1 MKDVV
6 ELGRGR
12 VLASNA
18 ELLKWLDRHQKA
30 AVLRNTSM
38 NLDHEVGFASIVY
51 QTCLQLFGEM
61 WKSFNKDR
69 NRPRAWQ
76 AKTRENLSRLVLW
89 GDLFDQG
96 RLDACLDRSTE
107 IRDCVLEGF
116 HDIGKTLIEGAIPLG
131 GFAHISVLPLV
142 PLRLPAENKTVGWFL
157 EVSLTNVA
165 GIDLT

>member
-1 MKDVV
+1 MKNVT

-12 VLASNA
+12 ALASNA

-30 AVLRNTSM
+30 AVLCNTST

-61 WKSFNKDR
+61 WKSFIKDR

-76 AKTRENLSRLVLW
+76 AQTRENLTRLVLW
-89 GDLFDQG
+89 ADLFEHG

-107 IRDCVLEGF
+107 IRDCVLEAF
-116 HDIGKTLIEGAIPLG
+116 HDIGKTLIEG
-131 GFAHISVLPLV
+131 
-142 PLRLPAENKTVGWFL
+142 TVTWGALLAFL
-157 EVSLTNVA
+157 LSLLFCL
-165 GIDLT
+165 LTRRKQNG

>member
-12 VLASNA
+12 APTSNA

-30 AVLRNTSM
+30 AVPCNSST
-38 NLDHEVGFASIVY
+38 NPDHEVGFVSIVY

-61 WKSFNKDR
+61 WKSFIKDQ

-76 AKTRENLSRLVLW
+76 AHTRENLTRLALW
-89 GDLFDQG
+89 GDLFEHG

-107 IRDCVLEGF
+107 IRDCVLEAL
-116 HDIGKTLIEGAIPLG
+116 HDIGKTLIEGMATLG
-131 GFAHISVLPLV
+131 DFYRISVVPRILLYLPH
-142 PLRLPAENKTVGWFL
+142 RQQNGW
-157 EVSLTNVA
+157 VVV
-165 GIDLT
+165 